1 MPELRPK
8 NQSTINYIAENF
20 EGLEYTM
27 EPAIKRFV
35 GAFEE
40 YPYEYTTDLEA
51 SGFVNAAVKL
61 TFADS
66 DKSVLFLDSDEVIV

>member
-8 NQSTINYIAENF
+8 NQSAIDYIVEHF

-27 EPAIKRFV
+27 EPAIKRYV

-51 SGFVNAAVKL
+51 PGFVNTAVKL
-61 TFADS
+61 TFSDS
-66 DKSVLFLDSDEVIV
+66 DKSIFFLDSDEVIV